1 MEEVKEQDG
10 EDKGEAEWVAADW
23 VPVENA
29 GALNADIPCHIK
41 SGCHAISKLARS
53 AGLK

>member
-1 MEEVKEQDG
+1 VVKDEEK
-10 EDKGEAEWVAADW
+10 WVAADW

-29 GALNADIPCHIK
+29 DAQIADIQCHIK
-41 SGCHAISKLARS
+41 QVWHAISKPAQN